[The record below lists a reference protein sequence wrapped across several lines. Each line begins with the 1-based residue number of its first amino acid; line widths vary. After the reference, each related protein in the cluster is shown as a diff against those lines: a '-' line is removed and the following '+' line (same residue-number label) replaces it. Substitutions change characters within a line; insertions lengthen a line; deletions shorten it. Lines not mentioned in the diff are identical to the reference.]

1 MEKIEH
7 GLPEIS
13 VRMKAAADMVTKGNR
28 VADIGCDHGYV
39 SVYLY
44 KKGIA
49 KKCIAADINKGPLNA
64 AEKNIG
70 LYKASDGIEVRL
82 SDGLSAIDPG
92 EADTILI
99 MGMGGTLI
107 ERILSEGKETVL
119 SASELVLEPQ
129 SDDDKVRKCIC
140 RLGFKIVGEELV
152 TECGK
157 YYPVIKAV
165 NTGEEQTLSEIQY
178 KYGPCILENQK
189 DIFRGFLQKEK
200 SRYETILDRL
210 EKSSAAQKRREEIKK
225 ELVLIE
231 EALNYRKQI

>member
-1 MEKIEH
+1 M
-7 GLPEIS
+7 
-13 VRMKAAADMVTKGNR
+13 
-28 VADIGCDHGYV
+28 
-39 SVYLY
+39 
-44 KKGIA
+44 
-49 KKCIAADINKGPLNA
+49 
-64 AEKNIG
+64 
-70 LYKASDGIEVRL
+70 
-82 SDGLSAIDPG
+82 
-92 EADTILI
+92 
-99 MGMGGTLI
+99 
-107 ERILSEGKETVL
+107 
-119 SASELVLEPQ
+119 
-129 SDDDKVRKCIC
+129 DDKVRKCIC